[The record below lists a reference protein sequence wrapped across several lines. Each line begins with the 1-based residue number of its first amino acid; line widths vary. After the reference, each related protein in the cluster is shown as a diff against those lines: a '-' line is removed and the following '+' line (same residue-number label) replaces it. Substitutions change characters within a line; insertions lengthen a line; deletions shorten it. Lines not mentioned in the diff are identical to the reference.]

1 MTILLRKVSRG
12 AWWALFVLSS
22 ALVAAYAFAFFSI
35 PFRGS
40 PIEQQF
46 AVSGPDVPLHFYLA
60 GLALLVAPLQLM
72 GGLRRRWPRL
82 HRCIGWLY
90 AGSVLVGSVSGF
102 SLALNAQG
110 GLPARSAFVILAL
123 LWPTFTA
130 LGIRH
135 AIARDFVR
143 HRRWMLRSVALTYA
157 AVTLRVV
164 LFGGMALGLP
174 FVPVYIAAAWLGW
187 TINLAAIE
195 WWLRRAGRDARLPL
209 ASGGLAPG

>member
-1 MTILLRKVSRG
+1 MTLLHKFSRG
-12 AWWALFVLSS
+12 AWWTLFVLSS
-22 ALVAAYAFAFFSI
+22 ALVAAYAFAFLSL

-46 AVSGPDVPLHFYLA
+46 AVSGADVPLHFYLA
-60 GLALLVAPLQLM
+60 GLALLVAPLQLVAA
-72 GGLRRRWPRL
+72 LRRRWPRL
-82 HRCIGWLY
+82 HRFIGWLY

-102 SLALNAQG
+102 SLALHAQG
-110 GLPARSAFVILAL
+110 GLPSRSAFVLLAL
-123 LWPTFTA
+123 LWPVVTA

-135 AIARDFVR
+135 AIARDFAR

-174 FVPVYIAAAWLGW
+174 FLPVYIASAWLGW
-187 TINLAAIE
+187 TINLAVVE
-195 WWLRRAGRDARLPL
+195 WWLRRDGRYARPAV

>member
-1 MTILLRKVSRG
+1 MTLLRKVSRG
-12 AWWALFVLSS
+12 AWWALFALSS
-22 ALVAAYAFAFFSI
+22 ALVAAYAFAFLSM

-46 AVSGPDVPLHFYLA
+46 AVSGADVPLHFYLA
-60 GLALLVAPLQLM
+60 GLALLVAPLQLV
-72 GGLRRRWPRL
+72 GVLRRRWPRL

-90 AGSVLVGSVSGF
+90 AGSVVVGSVSGF

-110 GLPARSAFVILAL
+110 GLPARTAFVILAL
-123 LWPTFTA
+123 LWPAVTA

-164 LFGGMALGLP
+164 LFGGMALGLS

-187 TINLAAIE
+187 TINLAVVE
-195 WWLRRAGRDARLPL
+195 WWLRRGDRDARLPA